1 MMKYLFLW
9 LSIGTLS
16 SLYAH
21 RSLEELLQVD
31 SEFLSDEKVLK
42 QLEELLQENPELT
55 QEELQ
60 LILEKIAQQD
70 DKTVVKKVKK
80 KKNFATYL

>member
-31 SEFLSDEKVLK
+31 SEFLSDEKV
-42 QLEELLQENPELT
+42 
-55 QEELQ
+55 
-60 LILEKIAQQD
+60 
-70 DKTVVKKVKK
+70 
-80 KKNFATYL
+80 